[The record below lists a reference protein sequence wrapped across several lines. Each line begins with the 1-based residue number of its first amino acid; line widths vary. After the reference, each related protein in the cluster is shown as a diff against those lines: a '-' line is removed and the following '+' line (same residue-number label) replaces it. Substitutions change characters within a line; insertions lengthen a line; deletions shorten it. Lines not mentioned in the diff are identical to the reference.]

1 MNNKTQR
8 FNIVGP
14 CSMESRE
21 QIEEVFKVAQNL
33 GLTYVRAQVFKP
45 RTNPNSF
52 QGLADEGIS
61 ILKELKS
68 SYPKIKYVC
77 EVCSNEH
84 FDKLKDV
91 ASVIQIGARNM
102 QNFELLKYVSMN
114 FKNDYV
120 LLKRGFSNTQ
130 KEWLSS
136 ADYLMSGGIPKEKII
151 LCERGSR
158 SYTSPTGVSLDFINA
173 LMAREAGFKVI
184 IDSSHGT
191 KEARFV
197 IPLAKA
203 AVAMNFDGVMIE
215 AHPNP
220 SESVSDRDQAIG
232 LDELSEFFNGLTQRE
247 Q

>member
-1 MNNKTQR
+1 MDSKTQR

-14 CSMESRE
+14 CSMESRD
-21 QIEEVFKVAQNL
+21 QIEAVFKVAQTI
-33 GLTYVRAQVFKP
+33 GVSYVRAQVFKP

-52 QGLADEGIS
+52 QGMADEGIT
-61 ILKELKS
+61 ILKDLAPK
-68 SYPKIKYVC
+68 YPDLKYVC

-84 FDKLKDV
+84 FDKLVNV

-102 QNFELLKYVSMN
+102 QNFELLKYVAAN
-114 FKNDYV
+114 FKNEFV

-136 ADYLMSGGIPKEKII
+136 AEYLISGGIPKDKII

-158 SYTSPTGVSLDFINA
+158 SFTSPTGVSLDFINA
-173 LMAREAGFKVI
+173 LMAKEAGFKVI

-197 IPLAKA
+197 LPLAKA
-203 AVAMNFDGVMIE
+203 AIAMDFDGVMIE

-220 SESVSDRDQAIG
+220 AESVSDRDQAIS
-232 LDELSEFFNGLTQRE
+232 LEALTDFFK
-247 Q
+247 